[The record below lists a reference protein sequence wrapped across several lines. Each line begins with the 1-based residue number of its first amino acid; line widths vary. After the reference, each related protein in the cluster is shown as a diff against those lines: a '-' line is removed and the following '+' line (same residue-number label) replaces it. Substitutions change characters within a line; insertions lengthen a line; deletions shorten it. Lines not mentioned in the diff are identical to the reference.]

1 MDRWSQEWEEP
12 RRFEHQDDH
21 YTIGMVSQPYTQE
34 QFNQD
39 HRGYQYAGHDPHNN
53 LHFSNDHWSSHD
65 GSSIF
70 GAPPDFQQQ
79 AHEYEPNEPSLADML
94 AQLQASSE
102 RCQAS
107 LYNTLEQDH
116 GLTTLHSSKLYD
128 FNPLLVHNVDFDV
141 HSYGAEREENVPLG
155 HVVNDIV
162 HHDIT
167 LEEDGNR
174 EEENV
179 LLENGLDDVNVG
191 ERSEEEDISLG
202 RVVGHLSLDDYEH
215 RDYER
220 RKYER
225 SLSRGTSR
233 HEEEP
238 TITEEGE
245 AMTAMDP
252 SLVVHSSRETSR
264 HDPISTKEIMSSM
277 EEEISDKG
285 YEHEYEGSRGPII
298 FSPPLELSKKKRKKK
313 HGLMSTLFE
322 TFKRADV
329 NVPLLKLIDNVP
341 AYAQFLKNLCLHK
354 RIFAANEKFQLHE
367 EVSAIIQ
374 HRLPQRMQDFGSFI
388 IGCRIGEECFDGALM
403 DMSTS
408 INIMPLATYRKL
420 AIGPLKTTSISLQLT
435 DGATRLPIGIVED
448 VLIRVNKF
456 ILPADFVVLDMN
468 EDVHMDEERP
478 IILGKHFMAMAG
490 VKINVQ
496 KGTICLK
503 VLGEKV
509 KLQAFQPSYPL
520 EVIQEVFATNLV
532 KGDQA
537 KGERIFGPL
546 NPLEPLVKEFNPPP
560 LVAAHE
566 QQELSSSDI
575 DDDMFDIVVPTLIE
589 EEVSNVEQV
598 HEPSES
604 TTSLSKEE
612 HVPSTPPILENMKG
626 LLPTP
631 YRPIHWRGLL
641 PTPSLH
647 LHEQRLPPTPPNFE
661 TYELHKKKS
670 PPLSEVQLEAI
681 QCLREILGIGVN
693 KMKMQEW
700 PTLQS
705 CKSMVTP
712 FMNCFGGKECYEP
725 P

>member
-1 MDRWSQEWEEP
+1 MDRWRQEWEEP
-12 RRFEHQDDH
+12 RRFEHQDDR
-21 YTIGMVSQPYTQE
+21 YSIGMISQPHLEE
-34 QFNQD
+34 QPYQD
-39 HRGYQYAGHDPHNN
+39 HGGYQYEGHDSHNN
-53 LHFSNDHWSSHD
+53 PYFSNDHWSSHD

-70 GAPPDFQQQ
+70 AAPPEFQQ
-79 AHEYEPNEPSLADML
+79 AHEYELNEPSLADML

-107 LYNTLEQDH
+107 VHNLLEQDH
-116 GLTTLHSSKLYD
+116 ELTTLHSSKLYD
-128 FNPLLVHNVDFDV
+128 SNPLLVHNDDDDV
-141 HSYGAEREENVPLG
+141 HTYGAKREENVPLG
-155 HVVNDIV
+155 HLLNNNM
-162 HHDIT
+162 HSHFNYM
-167 LEEDGNR
+167 EDGNR

-179 LLENGLDDVNVG
+179 LPENGFDDVNVG

-233 HEEEP
+233 HEEEL

-245 AMTAMDP
+245 AMTARDP
-252 SLVVHSSRETSR
+252 SLVIHSSREAAR
-264 HDPISTKEIMSSM
+264 HDPPSTKEIVSSM
-277 EEEISDKG
+277 EEEMSDNG
-285 YEHEYEGSRGPII
+285 HEHEYEGSREPII
-298 FSPPLELSKKKRKKK
+298 SSPPLELSKRKRKKK
-313 HGLMSTLFE
+313 HGLMSSLFE

-354 RIFAANEKFQLHE
+354 RRFAANEKFQLHE

-374 HRLPQRMQDFGSFI
+374 HRLPQRKQDFGSFI
-388 IGCRIGEECFDGALM
+388 VGCRIGKESFDGTIM
-403 DMSTS
+403 DMGTS
-408 INIMPLATYRKL
+408 INIMPLATYQRL
-420 AIGPLKTTSISLQLT
+420 AIGPLKTTSVSLELA
-435 DGATRLPIGIVED
+435 DGATRLPVGIVED

-468 EDVHMDEERP
+468 EDVHMDEECP

-509 KLQAFQPSYPL
+509 KLQVFQPSYPQ
-520 EVIQEVFATNLV
+520 EVIQEVFAIDLV
-532 KGDQA
+532 RGDQA

-566 QQELSSSDI
+566 QQEPSSTDS
-575 DDDMFDIVVPTLIE
+575 DDDMFDIVVPTVID

-604 TTSLSKEE
+604 TTSFSKEE
-612 HVPSTPPILENMKG
+612 HVPSTPPTLENMKG

-631 YRPIHWRGLL
+631 YYPIHMRGLL
-641 PTPSLH
+641 PRPSLH
-647 LHEQRLPPTPPNFE
+647 LQEHRLFPTPPNFE
-661 TYELHKKKS
+661 TYELYKKKS

-681 QCLREILGIGVN
+681 QCLREILGISVN

-700 PTLQS
+700 PPFQS
-705 CKSMVTP
+705 CRSMATP
-712 FMNCFGGKECYEP
+712 FMNCFGGKECFEP